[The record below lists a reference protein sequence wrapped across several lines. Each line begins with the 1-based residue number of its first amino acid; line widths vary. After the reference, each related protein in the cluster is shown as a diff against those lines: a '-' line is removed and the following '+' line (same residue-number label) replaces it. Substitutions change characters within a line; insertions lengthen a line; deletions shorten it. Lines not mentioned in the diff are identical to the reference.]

1 MTTPEYWGWRPADAS
16 HQQSAPSPASE
27 QPEPAVVYKEYPLL
41 DHEDEWLPYDPYQDQ
56 QYEDHPNASEPSSFR
71 GEHDPTTAGGLRNG
85 QSEPLQ
91 KKVHRVLR
99 STLSALHGMTTEPA
113 LQLLTRIRSS
123 KRVLDRLDDES
134 RQTVLAA
141 LEVLEHEASVLT
153 TGRLDLGHLPV
164 AEEYQ
169 AAVRVELTRIAN
181 EVGSSTPADPHAEWQ
196 DLVESV
202 QRVIVER
209 QAIGLV
215 EGIREKLPTSE
226 LVKRQQE
233 IESPTTKK
241 AVSRERTVKTARQV
255 AEEARAATA
264 GRPALRFSS
273 GLRTLDIGYTG
284 KGESLGFVAGGQF
297 SVIMGPTG
305 TGKTS
310 FSNSLTPAVQL
321 DLQNWGLR
329 DGLQVVFHTEEETID
344 KLRGFRMDIGQKYH
358 HLTDNLVIDACGTSR
373 TRIAEVLYDT
383 VISADEKAR
392 ATKRPISDFLPY
404 VCQIDYIQSIQEAG
418 EDPTT
423 ASAVTAEFFLRGVC
437 AWNPE
442 EMAKFSGVD
451 FREYAGMAW
460 PSGMEH
466 HRVAVIAYAQLVK
479 VDDESLYYK
488 PNKRGVQLS
497 DFALLNG
504 KDEPYWDV
512 REGDL
517 RLFGKNQMRGSGIIA
532 QNSHNIVILHRSVP
546 YNNPAYKDENGGM
559 HLTDTRARLLF
570 DKSRAGSQLAYAP
583 MRFDVQ
589 STGFRAQYFDE
600 LAERAIES
608 GKLTDIH
615 PSYTEPGDPILP
627 VRPVSDPLS
636 ECRY

>member
-1 MTTPEYWGWRPADAS
+1 MTTPEYWGWRQDDAS
-16 HQQSAPSPASE
+16 HENHTESISGTPGLTDQRLL
-27 QPEPAVVYKEYPLL
+27 PEHEGEWVPL
-41 DHEDEWLPYDPYQDQ
+41 DPYQDHE
-56 QYEDHPNASEPSSFR
+56 YVEYMLASDASHVPAESVHHVSDGSGR
-71 GEHDPTTAGGLRNG
+71 HG
-85 QSEPLQ
+85 SETLQ
-91 KKVHRVLR
+91 RKIQRVLR
-99 STLSALHGMTTEPA
+99 STLSALHGMSTEPA

-123 KRVLDRLDDES
+123 KRVLDRLSEDD

-153 TGRLDLGHLPV
+153 TGRIDLGHLPV

-169 AAVRVELTRIAN
+169 IVVRVELTLIAK
-181 EVGSSTPADPHAEWQ
+181 EVGFSTPSDPHAEWQ

-202 QRVIVER
+202 QRVLVER
-209 QAIGLV
+209 QAFDLV
-215 EGIREKLPTSE
+215 EGIRDKLPASE
-226 LVKRQQE
+226 LVKRHQQ

-241 AVSRERTVKTARQV
+241 AVSRERAVKTARQV
-255 AEEARAATA
+255 AEGARAAAA

-284 KGESLGFVAGGQF
+284 KDEPLGFVAGGQF

-383 VISADEKAR
+383 VINADEKAR

-404 VCQIDYIQSIQEAG
+404 VCQIDYIQSIQESG

-442 EMAKFSGVD
+442 EMAKFSGID
-451 FREYAGMAW
+451 FRDYAGMAW

-488 PNKRGVQLS
+488 PSKRGAQLS
-497 DFALLNG
+497 DFALLDG

-532 QNSHNIVILHRSVP
+532 QNSHNILILHRSVP
-546 YNNPAYKDENGGM
+546 YNNPAYKDYDGQL

-570 DKSRAGSQLAYAP
+570 DKARTGSQLAYAP

-589 STGFRAQYFDE
+589 ASGFRAQYFDE
-600 LAERAIES
+600 LAERAIS
-608 GKLTDIH
+608 AGKLSDIH

-627 VRPVSDPLS
+627 LRPVSDPLT